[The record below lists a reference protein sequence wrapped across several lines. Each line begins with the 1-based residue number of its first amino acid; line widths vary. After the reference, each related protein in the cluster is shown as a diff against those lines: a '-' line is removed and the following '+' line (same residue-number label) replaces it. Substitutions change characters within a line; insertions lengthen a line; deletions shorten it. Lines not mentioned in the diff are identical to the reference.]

1 MSRKQRIIVI
11 LGIAISAIF
20 LYFAFRELNPE
31 AVWGHIQSA
40 NLPLLIFSA
49 AWWFVSL
56 VIIALR
62 WQFLLRGLKYV
73 PLMALTRLTAI
84 GYMGNN
90 VYPLRTG
97 EILRLVLLQR
107 NHGVPFSRAAVV
119 VIAERVFDGLVM
131 LTFVILGLG
140 SLNLENETLQNLVY
154 WTAPLFA
161 VGLIT
166 FFVLAARPNLLRRLV
181 GVVTRILPG
190 KLREIAL
197 RLTED
202 VLAGLESFRS
212 PRDLFGTILCSYGT
226 WGTQAIVYWAVAFA
240 FGLEI
245 SFLTALLVMGVVNL
259 VGLIPASPGQVGVFE
274 FFAILVMTSAGVPD
288 APATAYALV
297 VHVIIW
303 LPVTLW
309 GFSLLARQGLSWS
322 AIRRA
327 RELEQE
333 VVTP

>member
-1 MSRKQRIIVI
+1 MSRNQRIIVFV
-11 LGIAISAIF
+11 GIVISAVF

-31 AVWGHIQSA
+31 AVWGSIQSA
-40 NLPLLIFSA
+40 NVPVLIFAA

-62 WQFLLRGLKYV
+62 WQFLLRGVKYV
-73 PLMALTRLTAI
+73 PLLPLTKLTAI

-90 VYPLRTG
+90 VYPLRSG

-107 NHGVPFSRAAVV
+107 NHGVPFSRGAVV
-119 VIAERVFDGLVM
+119 VLAERIFDGVVM
-131 LTFVILGLG
+131 LTFVVLGLG
-140 SLNLENETLQNLVY
+140 SLNIESETLRNLVY
-154 WTAPLFA
+154 WTAPLLL
-161 VGLIT
+161 VGLAV
-166 FFVLAARPNLLRRLV
+166 FFIMAARPNLLRRVV
-181 GVVTRILPG
+181 GIVARILPG
-190 KLREIAL
+190 KLRDIAL

-212 PRDLFGTILCSYGT
+212 PRDLIGTIICSYGT
-226 WGTQAIVYWAVAFA
+226 WGTQAIVYWAVAYA
-240 FGLEI
+240 FGLDI

-274 FFAILVMTSAGVPD
+274 FFAKLVLTLSGVPD
-288 APATAYALV
+288 SPATAYALV

-309 GFSLLARQGLSWS
+309 GFYLLARQGLSWG
-322 AIRRA
+322 AITRA

-333 VVTP
+333 AVTS